1 MAKPTQPP
9 IEQYSVLDSFSA
21 NSFDNIKL
29 LLLGAIG
36 TPPVTGYQPN
46 IGDVYD
52 LSEPLELH
60 SCILEDSFAITEIN
74 ETIIQVGTGTCIIGG
89 VVIDINGVKNLP
101 VDDSDS
107 YFDGFSP
114 ITAVGTL
121 YVLIFYDCGLDV
133 EEGTDVKAYIG
144 LMKKTDYAALS
155 DATKEKY
162 CFLGALKINSQIE
175 IISPFYYEDP
185 DDSTQVRP
193 YPYSYG
199 DGGWLDVPEEFIV

>member
-121 YVLIFYDCGLDV
+121 YVLIFYED
-133 EEGTDVKAYIG
+133 
-144 LMKKTDYAALS
+144 
-155 DATKEKY
+155 KEN
-162 CFLGALKINSQIE
+162 LN
-175 IISPFYYEDP
+175 
-185 DDSTQVRP
+185 
-193 YPYSYG
+193 
-199 DGGWLDVPEEFIV
+199 